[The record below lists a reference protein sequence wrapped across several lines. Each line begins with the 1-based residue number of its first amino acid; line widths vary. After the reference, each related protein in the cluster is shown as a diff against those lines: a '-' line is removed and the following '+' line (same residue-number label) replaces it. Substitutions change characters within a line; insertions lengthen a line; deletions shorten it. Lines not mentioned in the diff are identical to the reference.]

1 MFQFIKDYGKAIKN
15 NTFYKIAYGVG
26 IPATLGAIGMDGL
39 ETLNGLDMILSVI
52 SPLIMGSMLYL
63 SLIPESSTVRTYRS
77 VRREII
83 KTGKIS
89 KSKINMY
96 HRYTSPMCARIGAK
110 MAADEYGLSDLLDD
124 KMIRWF

>member
-83 KTGKIS
+83 KTGS
-89 KSKINMY
+89 K
-96 HRYTSPMCARIGAK
+96 
-110 MAADEYGLSDLLDD
+110 L
-124 KMIRWF
+124 